1 MLTEDRQPDAIPRYF
16 NRELSWIRFNRRVLE
31 EALNPEVPL
40 LERVRFLSIFSN
52 NLDEFFM
59 IRVSGIVGQLRTG
72 ILKSQDNFSPSSL
85 LTAIRK
91 QMTPDL
97 KRLLFCWKEEILPA
111 LASQG
116 IYIHRYDELDEKNKK
131 YCDDYFDNSLFP
143 VLTPLAFDIGHPFP
157 HISNLSL
164 NLALVLL
171 HPTQGEVFARL
182 KIPDMFPRLIPLS
195 VNARTKQTSKKTAG
209 LVQSKGEL
217 HFIYLEDLI
226 RTHSAKL
233 FPGLAVL
240 DSTLF
245 RVTRNADIEI
255 EEDEAE
261 DLLDSIK
268 EGIDRRRF
276 GSVVRLQIEKGC
288 PKRIKQILTENLEID
303 PFQVYISENP
313 IGKSSLSQIADVERG
328 NLKFTPFSA
337 TIPDQLEDPTCVFSA
352 IREGDILLFHPYD
365 SYRPVVDFLNQAASD
380 PDVLAIKQ
388 TLYRTGRNSP
398 IVAALIRACQ
408 AGKHVAVLV
417 ELKARFDEENN
428 IGWARE
434 LENAGAHVVYGVMG
448 LKTHAKLCLVIRK
461 EGERIS
467 RYVHLGTGN
476 YNPFTAKVY
485 TDMGLLT
492 RNPDIASDV
501 SELFNFLTGYSQQSS
516 YRKLL
521 VAPSSIREAIL
532 SKIQRE
538 IDIHAQEGEG
548 YILIKLNALS
558 DVACI
563 DALYKASQ
571 AGVKV
576 DLQIRGICCL
586 RPGVVGLS
594 ENISVTSIVGRFLE
608 HPRIFYFKNGG
619 DEEVYLGSADLM
631 PRNLDRR
638 VEVLFPIEDSFLK
651 QSIIKG
657 IFPVLLSDN
666 QNTTVLNEDG
676 EYERIMP
683 GEAGDAFDV
692 HDWLLRNNTFWHRP
706 VRQEESL

>member
-1 MLTEDRQPDAIPRYF
+1 MLSEGRHPDVLPEYF
-16 NRELSWIRFNRRVLE
+16 NRELSWIRFNRRVLD
-31 EALNPEVPL
+31 EALNVDLPL

-72 ILKSQDNFSPSSL
+72 ILKSQDEFSPSSL

-91 QMTPDL
+91 QITPDL
-97 KRLLFCWKEEILPA
+97 KRLLSCWKEEILPD

-116 IYIHRYDELDEKNKK
+116 IVIHRYDELDEKNKK
-131 YCDDYFDNSLFP
+131 YCDEYFDHSLFP

-164 NLALVLL
+164 NLALVLS
-171 HPTQGEVFARL
+171 HPQQGEVFARL
-182 KIPDMFPRLIPLS
+182 KIPDMFPRLLS
-195 VNARTKQTSKKTAG
+195 LSENARAKQTSKKTAG
-209 LVQSKGEL
+209 LVQAKGEF

-226 RTHSAKL
+226 RAHCAKL
-233 FPGLAVL
+233 FPGLTVL

-288 PKRIKQILTENLEID
+288 PKRIRQILTENLEID

-313 IGKSSLSQIADVERG
+313 IGKSSLSQIADVERA
-328 NLKFTPFSA
+328 NLKYLPFSA
-337 TIPDQLEDPTCVFSA
+337 TLPEQLEDPVHIFSA

-365 SYRPVVDFLNQAASD
+365 SYRPVVDFLDQAASD

-428 IGWARE
+428 IGWARD

-461 EGERIS
+461 EGDRIS

-476 YNPFTAKVY
+476 YNPSTAKVY

-492 RNPDIASDV
+492 RNTDIAADV

-521 VAPSSIREAIL
+521 VAPTSIREALL

-538 IDIHAQEGEG
+538 IDMHSELGDG
-548 YILIKLNALS
+548 YIFIKLNALS
-558 DVACI
+558 DATCI
-563 DALYKASQ
+563 DALYRASQ

-586 RPGVVGLS
+586 RPGIAGLS
-594 ENISVTSIVGRFLE
+594 ENIRVTSIVGRFLE
-608 HPRIFYFKNGG
+608 HPRVFYFRNGG
-619 DEEVYLGSADLM
+619 DEEIYLGSADLM

-638 VEVLFPIEDSFLK
+638 VEVLFPIEDIFLK
-651 QSIIKG
+651 NSIIKG
-657 IFPVLLSDN
+657 VLPALLADN
-666 QNTTVLNEDG
+666 QNTTVLNSEG
-676 EYERIMP
+676 EYERVLPNML
-683 GEAGDAFDV
+683 EDRFDV
-692 HDWLLRNNTFWHRP
+692 HDWLLSNRAFWHRA
-706 VRQEESL
+706 VKQEESL